1 LHTVIITYSLADLSL
16 PYFNYNNNLKNT
28 FFNIYVFTICRFSNE
43 SEVKEGEE
51 EERVKASLAC
61 IAGSSSIMVSE
72 LLLITIQ

>member
-1 LHTVIITYSLADLSL
+1 M
-16 PYFNYNNNLKNT
+16 K
-28 FFNIYVFTICRFSNE
+28 E
-43 SEVKEGEE
+43 SEEEE